1 MDSAK
6 IKTVKM
12 MRKRLD
18 ITGQRFNKLTAIK
31 PVYTNNCGN
40 LMWECKCECGNI
52 TITTAHKLISGHTKS
67 CGCLR
72 RQKTIERNIANTV
85 YHDKSHSRQ
94 NRLYRIYY
102 GIMTRCFNTKVH
114 NYHRYG
120 DRGITVCEEWA
131 TSFESFKKWALNN
144 GYNDNLTIDR
154 INNDGNY
161 CPENCRWA
169 TRKEQ
174 ANNRCTCKK
183 FKFKKGEN

>member
-1 MDSAK
+1 MDFAK

-18 ITGQRFNKLTAIK
+18 ITGQKFNRLTVIK
-31 PVYTNNCGN
+31 PVYTNSCGN

-67 CGCLR
+67 CGCLKR
-72 RQKTIERNIANTV
+72 EKIIKRNIAKTV
-85 YHDKSHSRQ
+85 YPDKSHSKH

-102 GIMTRCFNTKVH
+102 GIMTRCFNAKVH

-144 GYNDNLTIDR
+144 GYNENLTIDR

-183 FKFKKGEN
+183 FKYKKEN